1 MSPAEIRDKIGHALR
16 DAAAAA
22 QKSEKQSKKRKKPNC
37 SPLSS
42 KEKRPLDK
50 PTRRKGK
57 PPAPKVLRSCPLVD
71 PVPSSAA
78 TLGPEPSMLCP
89 LSTEL
94 DLLFQSME
102 QDLGETKRRRRDICR
117 FFKPTAGFF
126 KPTAE
131 ENAEQEGDG
140 LLDGENFDEI
150 LGFLEEEFEEGFG
163 VM

>member
-22 QKSEKQSKKRKKPNC
+22 QKSEKQSKKRKKPNF

-50 PTRRKGK
+50 STRRKGK

-78 TLGPEPSMLCP
+78 KLGPEPSMLCP

-102 QDLGETKRRRRDICR
+102 QDLGETKRRRRDVCR
-117 FFKPTAGFF
+117 FF

-150 LGFLEEEFEEGFG
+150 LGFLGEEFEEGFG
-163 VM
+163 IM